1 MIATDAGYGG
11 FWRRLAAYTLVDLP
25 IEVLIG
31 GIVGLFIGCVLG
43 VVAAFV
49 GAEESETV
57 RIGEAVAAGAGFLVG
72 WLYSAILESS
82 PWQATFGK
90 RLFGMQVVDLSGN
103 RVTFMRATGR
113 FAAKLLSGLFFGLG
127 FIMIGRNDRKQG
139 LHDDL
144 AGTLVLR
151 VATIKGAG

>member
-1 MIATDAGYGG
+1 MIATDARFGG
-11 FWRRLAAYTLVDLP
+11 FWRRFAAYTLVDLP

-31 GIVGLFIGCVLG
+31 VVVGLFIGCVLG
-43 VVAAFV
+43 AVAAVV

-57 RIGEAVAAGAGFLVG
+57 AIGEAVATGAGFLVA

-90 RLFGMQVVDLSGN
+90 RVFGMQVVDLSGN
-103 RVTFMRATGR
+103 RLSFLRATGR
-113 FAAKLLSGLFFGLG
+113 FAAKVPSGLFLGLG
-127 FIMIGRNDRKQG
+127 FIMIGRNDKKQG

-151 VATIKGAG
+151 MEPMKGAG